1 MKKTSCLPSG
11 TVRFKLV
18 VSISLFVLL
27 LSSSTVYALAYGLK
41 ESANLE
47 NLVQSSKFTET
58 KKETKISYKTQTTN
72 LQSVGTIEAFDLPKD
87 KSAISEENEV
97 KEEPEVSAEE
107 VLPKKSAPAP
117 VKPKTTTT
125 LPVGRHGKTTTT
137 KTQTTTTAKVD
148 ITALPDGRHGK
159 QAQAEKILASYIAK
173 YPILE
178 GVTIKVQVPTNPKWQ
193 GCTYY
198 AIGLIIINPNHVAS
212 LEKII
217 WHECEHIIDWKEDGD
232 IDHNDYWE

>member
-1 MKKTSCLPSG
+1 MKKTL
-11 TVRFKLV
+11 RFKLV

-27 LSSSTVYALAYGLK
+27 LSSSAVYALACGFK

-125 LPVGRHGKTTTT
+125 KTTTT

-148 ITALPDGRHGK
+148 IAAK

-217 WHECEHIIDWKEDGD
+217 RHECEHIIDWREDGD